1 MARRPQWQ
9 FPVELPR
16 SIQLWVTL
24 AAVAL
29 PPLFFG
35 SVNQVSVALWAAL
48 LSIGTLCGLGKP
60 LSRNQSRVV
69 AVFLALCGSYLLLA
83 LLQLCP
89 RLFGSLND
97 PLWQKA
103 GERLGLDLAPRISS
117 RAELPHVAVGHFL
130 LQIMAFLNGV
140 FTGTSR
146 RNADTLVLTARYA
159 ILLYA
164 LYGLFA
170 LALTPNLILWE
181 PKVAYRG
188 SLTATFVNHN
198 TAATLI
204 GAGLIMWC
212 CATLNALHS
221 LGRLSSVRLLL
232 LIPSNE
238 QIGFKIIFRAVAAL
252 VCFCAL
258 LLTGSRGGLICSC
271 FGLLVAVMLLI
282 SNRLKL
288 GIRYGLALG
297 GIGLAVVVGWLSQT
311 GTIATKGLFD
321 DGRWSVYGFCLDAI
335 SRHPYLGAGAGT
347 FADLFPSL
355 RTGDFK
361 SWGVWDY
368 AHSTILE
375 IAVEM
380 GVPIA
385 LIVTIG
391 CAASLFI
398 LIRAALRSGE
408 RSRSLFSAISGI
420 AILSY
425 LHSTIDF
432 SLQIPGYLI
441 PFAILLGCALARATS
456 EPEKPDLRAKLA
468 VASPSPLEAG
478 LLLPEPVPSNL
489 VSGS

>member
-1 MARRPQWQ
+1 
-9 FPVELPR
+9 
-16 SIQLWVTL
+16 
-24 AAVAL
+24 
-29 PPLFFG
+29 
-35 SVNQVSVALWAAL
+35 
-48 LSIGTLCGLGKP
+48 
-60 LSRNQSRVV
+60 
-69 AVFLALCGSYLLLA
+69 
-83 LLQLCP
+83 
-89 RLFGSLND
+89 
-97 PLWQKA
+97 
-103 GERLGLDLAPRISS
+103 
-117 RAELPHVAVGHFL
+117 
-130 LQIMAFLNGV
+130 
-140 FTGTSR
+140 
-146 RNADTLVLTARYA
+146 
-159 ILLYA
+159 
-164 LYGLFA
+164 
-170 LALTPNLILWE
+170 
-181 PKVAYRG
+181 
-188 SLTATFVNHN
+188 
-198 TAATLI
+198 
-204 GAGLIMWC
+204 
-212 CATLNALHS
+212 
-221 LGRLSSVRLLL
+221 
-232 LIPSNE
+232 
-238 QIGFKIIFRAVAAL
+238 
-252 VCFCAL
+252 
-258 LLTGSRGGLICSC
+258 
-271 FGLLVAVMLLI
+271 MLLI

-355 RTGDFK
+355 RIGDFK

-408 RSRSLFSAISGI
+408 RSRSLFSAVSGI

-456 EPEKPDLRAKLA
+456 EPEKPDLRAKLG
-468 VASPSPLEAG
+468 VASPSLLEAG